1 MKPEDSKKLET
12 LKKLQDE
19 GFLPEQDVQE
29 ALAWAIDKLT
39 PILSAT
45 IPNHYP
51 EKHKAFV
58 VKRLGLYFTATP
70 CYGMHSPWW
79 AIQYPFGESI
89 NEATT
94 AMRDGDEFWPL
105 TDQLRRDGGP

>member
-1 MKPEDSKKLET
+1 MKPEDSENLET
-12 LKKLQDE
+12 LTRLRDDNVGGREK
-19 GFLPEQDVQE
+19 
-29 ALAWAIDKLT
+29 ALTWAIDKLT
-39 PILSAT
+39 PIISAT

-79 AIQYPFGESI
+79 VIQYPFGESI

-105 TDQLRRDGGP
+105 DAQLRRDGGP